1 METIE
6 LSGKKE
12 LDIYINPQ
20 RQNLLRCMQ
29 IAGVPMTAKQIA
41 DKIGI
46 SASSV
51 QHHIRLL
58 AELGIVEQSHI
69 DRFTGSKQ
77 RITASCKRR
86 FASAA

>member
-1 METIE
+1 M
-6 LSGKKE
+6 
-12 LDIYINPQ
+12 
-20 RQNLLRCMQ
+20 

-69 DRFTGSKQ
+69 EQITGSKQ
-77 RITASCKRR
+77 RIIVPCKRR
-86 FASAA
+86 FASAS